1 MELNRIELYR
11 LLLAEELDLL
21 DDAGKERLRAALRD
35 HPEIDRAGFIEGA
48 RRALNE
54 DDREMLQSLQSTQL
68 PEGGRKPARR
78 LSRTGRA
85 VLIAAASVA
94 LLWFGGRALLP
105 GDRGGPAE
113 VVVLDAARAGRA
125 APRVDLDSGPERISL
140 DTGERPAEASVWQ
153 LRDGAGVVLRAGLLE
168 PVGPGD
174 PVPPIQI
181 EKAWLR
187 PAQAYWVVLLDSREH
202 VVAEWRFETR

>member
-1 MELNRIELYR
+1 MELNRIEIYR

-21 DDAGKERLRAALRD
+21 DDAGKERLRTALRD
-35 HPEIDRAGFIEGA
+35 HPELDRAGFMEGA
-48 RRALNE
+48 RRALKE
-54 DDREMLQSLQSTQL
+54 DDREMQQLLQTRQL
-68 PEGGRKPARR
+68 PGSGRLPRR

-105 GDRGGPAE
+105 GDRGGDAE

-125 APRVDLDSGPERISL
+125 ASRVDLDSGPERVAL
-140 DTGERPAEASVWQ
+140 DTGVRPAGASAWQ
-153 LRDGAGVVLRAGLLE
+153 LRDGAGLVLRAGPLA
-168 PVGPGD
+168 PGD
-174 PVPPIQI
+174 PAEFIQI
-181 EKAWLR
+181 EKSWLR
-187 PAQAYWVVLLDSREH
+187 PAQAYWLVLLDSSQH